1 MSSNKSNQKEYKLN
15 STRGLDK
22 KIKLFQDFLSS
33 DTFFINEQGVKQPFS
48 GKISK
53 GDGEYTLLTITPL
66 FGLQSYPIYKDSS
79 YTIDENTLV
88 IKTAYKQDDV
98 SIKRTYTFEHSET
111 TIPLKDWEEQIKRFA
126 LYSIY
131 AKTDIAENKKEEKES
146 DSSKSTSTEVFTE
159 DTADELQKAFSTN
172 KIKQAKGYDIDVPD
186 FSCVLAPT
194 SNTDVVIPYKE
205 NSEALSSMLY
215 AMEYDAISKEA
226 KALVNDFYKKF
237 VNEATLVGCNEKEKE
252 SIHMVIS
259 DSAKHYDINKFSFVS
274 LSNQSNNLTLLDS
287 NYNIR
292 ADIRFD
298 ETGTSLS
305 VVIVDKKTSQVFT
318 PKEFS
323 EEFLTRYM
331 QHIQETKEIE
341 KLNKQCEELEDVGI
355 VHDDELLHLMI
366 ISLAAFFIGVLF
378 V

>member
-1 MSSNKSNQKEYKLN
+1 MMSSNKQNQKEYKLN

-33 DTFFINEQGVKQPFS
+33 DTFFIDEQGTKQPFS
-48 GKISK
+48 GKFSK
-53 GDGEYTLLTITPL
+53 GDGECTLLTITPL

-79 YTIDENTLV
+79 YTIDDDTLS
-88 IKTAYKQDDV
+88 IKTTYKQDDV

-111 TIPLKDWEEQIKRFA
+111 PIPLKDWEEQIKRFA

-131 AKTDIAENKKEEKES
+131 AKTDIAENKKEEKEP
-146 DSSKSTSTEVFTE
+146 DSLKSTNTEVFTE

-172 KIKQAKGYDIDVPD
+172 KIKQAKGYDVDVPD

-205 NSEALSSMLY
+205 NQEALSSMLY
-215 AMEYDAISKEA
+215 TMEYDEISKEA
-226 KALVNDFYKKF
+226 KAMINEFYKKF
-237 VNEATLVGCNEKEKE
+237 VNEATLVGCNEKE
-252 SIHMVIS
+252 SAHMVIS
-259 DSAKHYDINKFSFVS
+259 DSAKHYDIDKFSFIS
-274 LSNQSNNLTLLDS
+274 LSNKTNNLTLLDS
-287 NYNIR
+287 NYNLR
-292 ADIRFD
+292 ADIHID
-298 ETGTSLS
+298 ETGTTLS
-305 VVIVDKKTSQVFT
+305 VVIVDKETSQVFT
-318 PKEFS
+318 PREFS
-323 EEFLTRYM
+323 EEFLTKYM
-331 QHIQETKEIE
+331 QHVQEMKEIE
-341 KLNKQCEELEDVGI
+341 KLDKQCEELEEVGI